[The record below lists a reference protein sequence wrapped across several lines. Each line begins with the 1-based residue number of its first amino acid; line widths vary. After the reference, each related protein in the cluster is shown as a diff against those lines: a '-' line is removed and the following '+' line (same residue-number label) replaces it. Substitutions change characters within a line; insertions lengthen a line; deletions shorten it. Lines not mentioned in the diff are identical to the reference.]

1 MQILTHLLNDCR
13 TSDRKIGQEV
23 GISGGAVKSRILK
36 MINKKII
43 EKFTLKIEP
52 PIFGYNV
59 IYFVVTGQDLNYIL
73 KQAKLLGE
81 PFFVVPCVGGITV
94 CSIIIKEDPAK
105 KIELAKNLMKD
116 VRVLSIFEAQNL
128 GFKYDLTKTD
138 LEIIEVLLD
147 TPRARIDQIARSTG
161 LSTKTITRCLDR
173 LENNDAIQ
181 FTLVY
186 DPRKFTGYISFAI
199 LVWVEKDVK
208 KTLVKLQEE
217 FGDLFLQKP
226 FVAMN
231 QIVLFFYSDDIFKLD
246 EITQNVRKISG
257 ISSADLFIPKKITLP
272 EQWVKNSIKLAKQS
286 KRLHLTYQ

>member
-1 MQILTHLLNDCR
+1 M
-13 TSDRKIGQEV
+13 
-23 GISGGAVKSRILK
+23 
-36 MINKKII
+36 
-43 EKFTLKIEP
+43 
-52 PIFGYNV
+52 
-59 IYFVVTGQDLNYIL
+59 
-73 KQAKLLGE
+73 
-81 PFFVVPCVGGITV
+81 
-94 CSIIIKEDPAK
+94 
-105 KIELAKNLMKD
+105 
-116 VRVLSIFEAQNL
+116 
-128 GFKYDLTKTD
+128 
-138 LEIIEVLLD
+138 
-147 TPRARIDQIARSTG
+147 
-161 LSTKTITRCLDR
+161 
-173 LENNDAIQ
+173 
-181 FTLVY
+181 VY

-286 KRLHLTYQ
+286 KRLHLTYQYNI